1 MDVSLLQALAIEWGS
16 ALLRWLHVIT
26 GIAWI
31 GSSFYFMHIDA
42 SLRKIPEIE
51 KGGEAW
57 EVHGGGFY
65 QVRKHLV
72 VPPELPAE
80 LIWHKWQSYSTWIS
94 GFFLLVWVYYAQSEL
109 YLIDPS
115 VRELSPLAAS
125 AIGIGALALGWIV
138 YDGLSRLLKDQD
150 GLLAGIGMFFIMA
163 ACFLFQQVFSERG
176 ALIHTGALMATW
188 MTFNV
193 MIVIIP
199 NQKKVIAS
207 LMAGEAPDPALGKQA
222 KQRSTHNNYITLG
235 VVFLMLSNHY
245 PLTSSTPYAWAIAGC
260 ATLAGALVRMFYNW
274 RHAGRGNQWWTWI
287 AAALLL
293 LLAAAISLT
302 SSPQGRA
309 ALGLAA
315 VPPAESRMASPAVPD
330 RVAEIVQTRCAMC
343 HAREPLWPGMIVA
356 PHGVYL
362 ESAADILRHRH
373 QVLVQSAYSHA
384 MPPNNLAAMEPEERA
399 ILAKWGQSQQ

>member
-1 MDVSLLQALAIEWGS
+1 MDAQLLHALAIEWGS
-16 ALLRWLHVIT
+16 LLLRWLHVIT

-72 VPPELPAE
+72 APPQLPSE

-94 GFFLLVWVYYAQSEL
+94 GFFLLVWIYYAQSDL
-109 YLIDPS
+109 YLIDPA

-125 AIGIGALALGWIV
+125 AIGIGALILGWIV
-138 YDGLSRLLKDQD
+138 YDGLSRALTDQD
-150 GLLAGIGMFFIMA
+150 GLLAGIGILFIMA
-163 ACFLFQQVFSERG
+163 ACYGFQQVFSGRG
-176 ALIHTGALMATW
+176 ALIHTGAMMATW

-199 NQKKVIAS
+199 NQRKVIAS
-207 LMAGEAPDPALGKQA
+207 LMKGEAPDPALGKQA

-235 VVFLMLSNHY
+235 VLFLMLSNHY
-245 PLTSSTPYAWAIAGC
+245 PLTGSTPHAWATVGC
-260 ATLAGALVRMFYNW
+260 ATVAGALVRVFYNR
-274 RHAGRGNQWWTWI
+274 RHAGKGNQWWTWI
-287 AAALLL
+287 IAALLM

-309 ALGLAA
+309 AVEAA
-315 VPPAESRMASPAVPD
+315 PAAGTAPILPE
-330 RVAEIVQTRCAMC
+330 RVAEIVATRCAMC
-343 HAREPLWPGMIVA
+343 HARQPLWPGMIVA
-356 PHGVYL
+356 PHGVHL
-362 ESAADILRHRH
+362 ETADDILRHRH
-373 QVLVQSAYSHA
+373 QILVQSAYSHA
-384 MPPNNLAAMEPEERA
+384 MPPNNIAAMEPEERA
-399 ILAKWGQSQQ
+399 ALARWGAMR

>member
-1 MDVSLLQALAIEWGS
+1 MTFDLLHPLMIEWGS

-42 SLRKIPEIE
+42 SLRATPEIA

-72 VPPELPAE
+72 APPSLPE
-80 LIWHKWQSYSTWIS
+80 HLIWHKWQSYWTWIS

-109 YLIDPS
+109 YLIDPA

-125 AIGIGALALGWIV
+125 AIGIGALIAGWFV
-138 YDGLSRLLKDQD
+138 YDGLSRLMKDQPAA
-150 GLLAGIGMFFIMA
+150 LAGIGLVVIMA
-163 ACFLFQQVFSERG
+163 ACFGFQQVFSGRG

-188 MTFNV
+188 MSANV
-193 MIVIIP
+193 FLVIIP

-207 LMAGEAPDPALGKQA
+207 LKAGQAPDPELGQQA
-222 KQRSTHNNYITLG
+222 KQRSTHNNYITLP
-235 VVFLMLSNHY
+235 VLFLMLSNHY
-245 PLTSSTPYAWAIAGC
+245 PLTSSTPYAWALVGC
-260 ATLAGALVRMFYNW
+260 VTVAGALVRVFFNW
-274 RHAGRGNQWWTWI
+274 RHAGRGNQWWAWLV
-287 AAALLL
+287 AALLL
-293 LLAAAISLT
+293 ALAAAISLT

-315 VPPAESRMASPAVPD
+315 LPPPEAEAHPGAPD
-330 RVAEIVQTRCAMC
+330 RMVEIMQTRCAMC
-343 HAREPLWPGMIVA
+343 HAREPLWPGMLIA
-356 PHGVYL
+356 PHGIVL
-362 ESAADILRHRH
+362 ETPADIARHRR
-373 QVLVQSAYSHA
+373 QIIVQAALSHA
-384 MPPNNLAAMEPEERA
+384 MPPNNIAAMEESERA
-399 ILAKWGQSQQ
+399 EVLAWGK